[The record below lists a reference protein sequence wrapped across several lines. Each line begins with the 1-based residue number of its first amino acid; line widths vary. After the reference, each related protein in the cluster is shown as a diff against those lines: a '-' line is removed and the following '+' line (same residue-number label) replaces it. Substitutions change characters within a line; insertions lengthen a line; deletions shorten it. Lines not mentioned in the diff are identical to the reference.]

1 MKLFILNKDDFDFDT
16 THQSVQKMVHSTAYH
31 ILLKEIAINKNPPP
45 KIKVSINELEDYS
58 FEFVSK
64 SDNVYFYNYIS

>member
-31 ILLKEIAINKNPPP
+31 ILLKEIAINKNPPV

>member
-31 ILLKEIAINKNPPP
+31 ILLKEIAINKNPPA
-45 KIKVSINELEDYS
+45 KIKVSIDEFEDYS

>member
-31 ILLKEIAINKNPPP
+31 ILLKEIAINKNPPL

>member
-45 KIKVSINELEDYS
+45 KIKVSINEFEDYS